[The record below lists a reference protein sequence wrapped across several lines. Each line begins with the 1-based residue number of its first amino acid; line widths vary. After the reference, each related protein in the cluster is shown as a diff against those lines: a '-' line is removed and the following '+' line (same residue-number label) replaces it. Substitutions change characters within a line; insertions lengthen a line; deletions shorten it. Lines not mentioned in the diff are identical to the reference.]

1 MKIHDI
7 SQEVFSCAVYPGD
20 PHPER
25 DIRLKL
31 SDGAVCNLSAFS
43 MCAHNGTHVDAPLHF
58 IDGGKSVDRVDLDR
72 FVGYAYVAAHDGLL
86 LAEDAERILKAA
98 AALDPRAA
106 ERILVKGKAV
116 VTAEAARVFA
126 EKGIKLFGNESQTV
140 GPEDAPMEV
149 HLIMLGAEIVLLEGI
164 RLADVEEGVYLLH
177 AAPLNL
183 GGAEGAP
190 CRATLISMDPE

>member
-1 MKIHDI
+1 MKIYDI
-7 SQEVFSCAVYPGD
+7 SQEVFGCAVYPGD
-20 PHPER
+20 PKPEKE
-25 DIRLKL
+25 ITMQI
-31 SDGAVCNLSAFS
+31 SEGAVCNLSAFS

-58 IDGGKSVDRVDLDR
+58 IDGGKSIDLVALDR
-72 FVGYAYVAAHDGLL
+72 FIGYAYVAAHEGDI
-86 LAEDAERILKAA
+86 LAADAERILEKAA
-98 AALDPRAA
+98 ERDARAA
-106 ERILVKGKAV
+106 ERILVKGRAV
-116 VTAEAARVFA
+116 MTAEAAGVFA

-140 GPEDAPMEV
+140 GPENAPMEV

-190 CRATLISMDPE
+190 CRATLVCPD